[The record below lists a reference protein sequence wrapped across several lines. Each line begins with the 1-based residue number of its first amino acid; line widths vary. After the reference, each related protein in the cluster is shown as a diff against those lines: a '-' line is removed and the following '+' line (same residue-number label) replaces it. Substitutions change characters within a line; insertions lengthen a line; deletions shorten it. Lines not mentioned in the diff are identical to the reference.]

1 MAEGEMPTNAK
12 GTQGAGKA
20 LMNALGLISFLFGSL
35 ILLAIVFGMIGSIF
49 MSTKRLFQLK
59 RVKGDKEEFWE
70 MGRAVDR
77 GMKREKNGLS

>member
-1 MAEGEMPTNAK
+1 MPTNAK
-12 GTQGAGKA
+12 GTKGAGKA